1 MFTPETVIHN
11 RYRIVHSIEGAKN
24 ETYEA
29 FDTTQQQRVKL
40 QAWATP
46 DSSTLERLRH
56 NANARSRSR
65 HPVLPAVIE
74 HFDAG
79 EQYITVTE
87 WIEGSTLAE
96 QASVKGETFAP
107 AEVLQWA
114 EQLLD
119 GLMILH
125 RQVPVL
131 AHGDIRADNIIITP
145 SGTPKLLG
153 TSLYA
158 VGGTH
163 APTEEKDIYDT
174 CALIYHLLTGVK
186 APTMASRSERGFLP
200 TADMLNPAVPPSLGR
215 LLDQGLSAQS
225 EERFKS
231 AFALQNALKR
241 IVEHLNTDET
251 VIAPP
256 PPRTTPSLAAKLQQR
271 QTSVNGDGEG
281 STPVES
287 LPPASGGEGD
297 VPIADE
303 PAAPATLLES
313 LMAEAPSTEEGTVA
327 ESPSDENV
335 PSDAPAVFGFEP
347 QPIAAEAASGESEPE
362 DIPNP
367 APDPFKL
374 SFESTEPPPYSEA
387 ERPTEPPPAS
397 EPPPS
402 PPPPAPNNM
411 NRLWFA
417 LGLGCL
423 GAIFCVC
430 CGLLGAVVYQW
441 DTFMGEIEASGILDE
456 APAEDEESNN
466 PFTPDNG
473 TGTNGGDEENGN
485 AGNNE
490 EGITV
495 SVFDIKIGDCF
506 AEPSESES
514 ISEITLTDC
523 DDPHDNEVY
532 AFGLYPADEGADFP
546 ANEDLEAFADNFCF
560 EEFEEYVGIPYN
572 DSIYYYTYFQPT
584 EMSWE
589 DGDREIVCILY
600 DQDGKMEGSK
610 QNSQE

>member
-11 RYRIVHSIEGAKN
+11 RYRIVRSIEGAKN

-46 DSSTLERLRH
+46 DASTLERLRH

-79 EQYITVTE
+79 DQYITVTE

-96 QASVKGETFAP
+96 QASVKGEPFAP

-119 GLMILH
+119 GLMVLH

-153 TSLYA
+153 TSLYS

-174 CALIYHLLTGVK
+174 SALLYHLLTGVK

-200 TADMLNPAVPPSLGR
+200 TAEMLNPAVPPSLGR

-271 QTSVNGDGEG
+271 QTAVNGDSEG
-281 STPVES
+281 STPVDT
-287 LPPASGGEGD
+287 PPAQALGD
-297 VPIADE
+297 VPV
-303 PAAPATLLES
+303 APDPTTSPILLES
-313 LMAEAPSTEEGTVA
+313 LMAEAPPTEESAVA
-327 ESPSDENV
+327 EP
-335 PSDAPAVFGFEP
+335 PSDAPEPAVFGFEP
-347 QPIAAEAASGESEPE
+347 QPIAAEATNSETEPE
-362 DIPNP
+362 EIPNP
-367 APDPFKL
+367 ALDPFKL

-402 PPPPAPNNM
+402 PPPPPPNNM
-411 NRLWFA
+411 NRMWFA
-417 LGLGCL
+417 MGVGCL
-423 GAIFCVC
+423 GAILCVC
-430 CGLLGAVVYQW
+430 CGLIGVVAYQW
-441 DTFMGEIEASGILDE
+441 DTFMAEIEASGILDE
-456 APAEDEESNN
+456 APAEEEESNN
-466 PFTPDNG
+466 PFNPDNG
-473 TGTNGGDEENGN
+473 IGTNGGDEENGN
-485 AGNNE
+485 NE
-490 EGITV
+490 GGITV

-532 AFGLYPADEGADFP
+532 AFGLYPADDGADFP
-546 ANEDLEAFADNFCF
+546 AEEDLEEFADNFCF
-560 EEFEEYVGIPYN
+560 EEFEEYVGIPYS

-600 DQDGKMEGSK
+600 DQDGQMEGSK
-610 QNSQE
+610 RNSQE